1 MGDTLAQALALL
13 ERGKDWEAEA
23 LLFTPQEGLLEAERL
38 ALLGFLKARRGNLG
52 AYRALALE
60 AARRAQTPLTLY
72 HLGLAL
78 PPREGALALEEAL
91 RRAEDPRAQARLA
104 LALARTLRRLG
115 RLREAMGSA
124 ALALKPRFLLLD
136 EPTLGL
142 DPVSRREF
150 EGILLEL
157 KGEGWGILLT
167 SHDLEGVE
175 RVSDRVAFLHRGEV
189 LREGPTRAL
198 LQEWAGEGYRVRLLE
213 PQAEALA
220 GALGPGWLV
229 EAPDRLFF
237 LGPWEA
243 LRAHLPYLDGEV
255 QEVSQG
261 TPSLESLF
269 LRLFGAPSQG

>member
-1 MGDTLAQALALL
+1 VGDTLAQALALL
-13 ERGKDWEAEA
+13 EEGKDREA
-23 LLFTPQEGLLEAERL
+23 LAFLLAPQEGPLEAERL
-38 ALLGFLKARRGNLG
+38 ALLGFVEARKGNLR

-78 PPREGALALEEAL
+78 PPRAGALALEEAL
-91 RRAEDPRAQARLA
+91 RRTEDPQGQGRLA
-104 LALARTLRRLG
+104 LALN
-115 RLREAMGSA
+115 
-124 ALALKPRFLLLD
+124 PRFLLLD

-142 DPVSRREF
+142 DPVSRKEL
-150 EGILLEL
+150 EAILLDL

-167 SHDLEGVE
+167 SHDLESVE
-175 RVSDRVAFLHRGEV
+175 RVSDRVVFLHRGEV

-198 LQEWAGEGYRVRLLE
+198 LREWAGEGYRLRLAE
-213 PQAEALA
+213 PKAEALA
-220 GALGPGWLV
+220 GALGPGWLP

-243 LRAHLPYLDGEV
+243 LRAYLPRLDGEV
-255 QEVSQG
+255 LEVSRG

-269 LRLFGAPSQG
+269 LRLFGPAPRG